1 MGAPAGDRA
10 VSKQRQPFTLEG
22 FNRAH
27 AVRITVAGRGGSD
40 VVTGPAALCLECG
53 RRWVSYN
60 NGTADT
66 CGGRRDCRR
75 CSPTKKREVKR

>member
-1 MGAPAGDRA
+1 MK
-10 VSKQRQPFTLEG
+10 KQTEHLSLTA

-40 VVTGPAALCLECG
+40 TITGPAALCLECG

-60 NGTADT
+60 DGTADT

-75 CSPTKKREVKR
+75 CSPAKKREAKR